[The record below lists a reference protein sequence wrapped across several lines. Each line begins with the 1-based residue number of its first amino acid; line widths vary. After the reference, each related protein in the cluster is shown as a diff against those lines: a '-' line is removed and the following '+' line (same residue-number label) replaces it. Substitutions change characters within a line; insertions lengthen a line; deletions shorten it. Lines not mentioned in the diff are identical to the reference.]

1 MTNNNKSYHAKSN
14 RQIKSL
20 NDASIYIKTELNNIY
35 DKFEIQ
41 SFANIIFQHLLNFS
55 KIDIL
60 LKTDTELTNHTK
72 IQIIKIVEQL
82 KKHKPIQYIVG
93 ETEFY
98 ELKFR
103 VSPEVLIPRPE
114 TEELVKW
121 IIDDAVSKQNVDILD
136 IGTGSGCI
144 AIALAK
150 NLLKAKVSAVE
161 KFKAALVI
169 ATQNA
174 KLNNANINFINDDI
188 LQYKKNNF
196 TDKFDVIVSNPPYVR
211 EVEKKLMNNNVLD
224 YEPHSALFVY
234 DNNALIFYDAIADF
248 AIEHLKTKG
257 KLYFEINECLDK
269 QLKNLLLKKGFKN
282 IIVKKDINDKN
293 RMVRTEL

>member
-1 MTNNNKSYHAKSN
+1 MKNFKN
-14 RQIKSL
+14 IKKISTL
-20 NDASIYIKTELNNIY
+20 NDALIYIKTELNNIY

-60 LKTDTELTNHTK
+60 LKTDTKLTEKTK
-72 IQIIKIVEQL
+72 IQIIKIVEEL
-82 KKHKPIQYIVG
+82 KNNKPIQYIIG

-98 ELKFR
+98 ELKLI

-121 IIDDAVSKQNVDILD
+121 IIDDATSKQNINILD

-150 NLLKAKVSAVE
+150 NLTKAKVSAIE
-161 KFKAALVI
+161 KYKGALDI

-174 KLNNANINFINDDI
+174 ELNNVNINFINADI
-188 LQYKKNNF
+188 LNCKNINI
-196 TDKFDVIVSNPPYVR
+196 TTKFDVIVSNPPYVR
-211 EVEKKLMNNNVLD
+211 ELEKQFMNKNVLD

-248 AIEHLKTKG
+248 AIKHMKKTG
-257 KLYFEINECLDK
+257 KLYFEINEYLPT
-269 QLKNLLLKKGFKN
+269 QLTDLLQKKGFVN
-282 IIVKKDINDKN
+282 VIVKKDINDKN
-293 RMVRTEL
+293 RMVRAEFD

>member
-293 RMVRTEL
+293 RMIRAEL